1 MGKDPG
7 KFANKAKKLV
17 IEGPKNVLGG
27 FVANTIRRGDHR

>member
-1 MGKDPG
+1 MGKDTG

-27 FVANTIRRGDHR
+27 FVANAIRRGDHR